1 VEAMKA
7 ALALEKTVNEALYKL
22 HEVAVTNKDD
32 EVGYVRVKGRYTCTF
47 QIILVNS
54 FSSGDKFHIFHSI
67 PSDINISTSIYPPL
81 KRKPP
86 LKSS

>member
-1 VEAMKA
+1 VFEIVFCYFTSVMMSRRNVYKVLQSKHNK
-7 ALALEKTVNEALYKL
+7 LA
-22 HEVAVTNKDD
+22 D
-32 EVGYVRVKGRYTCTF
+32 EDISWLQF
-47 QIILVNS
+47 NS